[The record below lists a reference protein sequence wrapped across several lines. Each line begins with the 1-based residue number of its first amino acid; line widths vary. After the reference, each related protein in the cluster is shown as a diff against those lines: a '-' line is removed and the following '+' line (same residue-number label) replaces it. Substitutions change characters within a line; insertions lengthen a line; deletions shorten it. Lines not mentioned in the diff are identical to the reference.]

1 MLVWGLLVFAL
12 VVLFCIWQNND
23 ITITEISFYSQE
35 LPPGFE
41 GYRVVQISDLHNKSF
56 GQQQK
61 RLYQAVA
68 ALQPDLIV
76 CTGDLVDS
84 RRPDLEP
91 VLELARQLTALAP
104 VYAVS
109 GNHEARLPNYESE
122 IAPALTAAGVVVLDD
137 RQVVLERQG
146 SQLGL
151 LGLSDP
157 DFGRYQDMTSQ
168 IQQLAAANG
177 QTFSLLLCHRPE
189 YASCYQQAGVDLV
202 FCGHAHGGQFRLPGL
217 GGLFAPGQGF
227 LPRYTAGAYSLDAT
241 TMVVSRGLGN
251 SLFPLRLGN
260 RPDVVLVTLS
270 QGA

>member
-1 MLVWGLLVFAL
+1 M
-12 VVLFCIWQNND
+12 
-23 ITITEISFYSQE
+23 
-35 LPPGFE
+35 
-41 GYRVVQISDLHNKSF
+41 
-56 GQQQK
+56 
-61 RLYQAVA
+61 
-68 ALQPDLIV
+68 
-76 CTGDLVDS
+76 
-84 RRPDLEP
+84 
-91 VLELARQLTALAP
+91 ELARQLTALAP

-241 TMVVSRGLGN
+241 TKMCIRDSAKY
-251 SLFPLRLGN
+251 RLGYFLWVEAGQ
-260 RPDVVLVTLS
+260 RAAGPYRCLRRRLPLTMFLATSFWCRARYAPKKKWRCYIFQLVLPAKVDFPS
-270 QGA
+270 EFF